1 LFLVERFEMTNA
13 VNMSLLQ
20 WIAAGDNPN
29 SWALLAGSVFALWGS
44 ALCAAAVLW
53 AGWHARGERPYLA
66 AVIAG
71 AAMASLLS
79 HGIAAWLDMP
89 RPFVAGL
96 VPAYIVHGPS
106 AALPST
112 HATVMFFIGFAFML
126 RAALRPVGAVV
137 LVVAALTGW
146 ARIYVGVHSPI
157 DIVAG
162 IALAGVLTGALA
174 LLEARVPRHLTVR
187 HGARAL
193 RRRRQADDAEWRAS

>member
-1 LFLVERFEMTNA
+1 MTNA
-13 VNMSLLQ
+13 INTALLQ
-20 WIAAGDNPN
+20 WIAAGDDPN

-53 AGWHARGERPYLA
+53 AGWHARAERPYLA
-66 AVIAG
+66 AVVVG
-71 AAMASLLS
+71 AALASLLS
-79 HGIAAWLDMP
+79 HLIATWLDMP

-137 LVVAALTGW
+137 LVLAALTGW

-157 DIVAG
+157 DIAAG
-162 IALAGVLTGALA
+162 MALAASLTGVLA
-174 LLEARVPRHLTVR
+174 LLEVRLAALMAARLV
-187 HGARAL
+187 ARRSRPGELAN
-193 RRRRQADDAEWRAS
+193 DAEWRAS

>member
-1 LFLVERFEMTNA
+1 MTNA
-13 VNMSLLQ
+13 INTTLLQ
-20 WIAAGDNPN
+20 WIAAGDDPN

-44 ALCAAAVLW
+44 ALCAAAALW
-53 AGWHARGERPYLA
+53 AGWHAHAARPYLA
-66 AVIAG
+66 AVVAG
-71 AAMASLLS
+71 AALASLLS
-79 HGIAAWLDMP
+79 HLIAAWLAMP

-112 HATVMFFIGFAFML
+112 HATVMFFIGFAFIL

-137 LVVAALTGW
+137 LVLAALTGW

-162 IALAGVLTGALA
+162 MALAAALTGVLA
-174 LLEARVPRHLTVR
+174 LLEVRLATLMAARLV
-187 HGARAL
+187 ARRSRPGELAN
-193 RRRRQADDAEWRAS
+193 DAEWRAS

>member
-1 LFLVERFEMTNA
+1 MMNATNTA
-13 VNMSLLQ
+13 LLQ
-20 WIAAGDNPN
+20 WIAAGDDPN

-44 ALCAAAVLW
+44 ALCAAALLW
-53 AGWHARGERPYLA
+53 AGWHARAERPYLA
-66 AVIAG
+66 AVVVG
-71 AAMASLLS
+71 AALASLLS
-79 HGIAAWLDMP
+79 HLIAAWLDMP

-137 LVVAALTGW
+137 LVLAALTGW

-157 DIVAG
+157 DIAAG
-162 IALAGVLTGALA
+162 MALAASLTGVLA
-174 LLEARVPRHLTVR
+174 LLEVRLAALMAARLV
-187 HGARAL
+187 ARRSRPGELAN
-193 RRRRQADDAEWRAS
+193 DAEWRAS

>member
-1 LFLVERFEMTNA
+1 MMNATNTA
-13 VNMSLLQ
+13 LLQ
-20 WIAAGDNPN
+20 WIAAGDDPN

-53 AGWHARGERPYLA
+53 AGWHARAERPYLA
-66 AVIAG
+66 AVVVG
-71 AAMASLLS
+71 AALASLLS
-79 HGIAAWLDMP
+79 HLIAAWLNMP

-137 LVVAALTGW
+137 LVLAALTGW

-157 DIVAG
+157 DIAAG
-162 IALAGVLTGALA
+162 MALAASLTGVLA
-174 LLEARVPRHLTVR
+174 LLEVRLAALMAARLV
-187 HGARAL
+187 ARRSRPGELAN
-193 RRRRQADDAEWRAS
+193 DAEWRAS